1 MKTNVRDTSIES
13 YHKIENLG
21 DKQQKVLLAI
31 QDLGRCTDRQIATR
45 LGWEI
50 NRVTGRRNELDKGGY
65 IRAFEKTH
73 DAETNRNVWLWEV
86 TRPIK
91 DSRQIDMFPL

>member
-21 DKQQKVLLAI
+21 DKQQKVLLTI

-50 NRVTGRRNELDKGGY
+50 NRVTGRRSELAELGR
-65 IRAFEKTH
+65 IQAIEKTF
-73 DAETNRNVWLWEV
+73 DSNTNRTVWLWEC
-86 TRPIK
+86 TDHLEGQLK
-91 DSRQIDMFPL
+91 LL